1 MTLEQINHYL
11 RNIFKEYGI
20 LRITDNCHGI
30 VAGGCIA
37 ELLRIDHD
45 SFAER
50 DFKLTGDIDLY
61 VPSVINNEKVFEVFI
76 NQIRRNA
83 KDLVRETSIKST
95 LQCRVIFE
103 NLPELNIILCRD
115 ENNVTH
121 IDMLDRDDLNNLIK
135 RFDLCCVK
143 CGVMFNNDNLIY
155 RIETDKA
162 NYIFNRI
169 ALLSEESLVLN
180 HIYGLLARLYKYK
193 LKGFKIDPKNESF
206 LKLKC
211 CVEDIPLNT
220 IIEDCNSSINTSE
233 EDLNKLYMLNSETIS
248 KFHDVFSGQ
257 TIQDA
262 INKIIYG

>member
-1 MTLEQINHYL
+1 
-11 RNIFKEYGI
+11 
-20 LRITDNCHGI
+20 
-30 VAGGCIA
+30 
-37 ELLRIDHD
+37 
-45 SFAER
+45 
-50 DFKLTGDIDLY
+50 
-61 VPSVINNEKVFEVFI
+61 
-76 NQIRRNA
+76 
-83 KDLVRETSIKST
+83 
-95 LQCRVIFE
+95 
-103 NLPELNIILCRD
+103 
-115 ENNVTH
+115 
-121 IDMLDRDDLNNLIK
+121 MLDRSDLNNLIK

-162 NYIFNRI
+162 DYIFNRI

-220 IIEDCNSSINTSE
+220 IIEDCNSPINTSE